1 MCKVG
6 NEAAYA
12 LQLAYIITD
21 LDVGHIPEM
30 KFTKVIASGN
40 LRAIWGE
47 SNTVG
52 FLPTLL

>member
-6 NEAAYA
+6 NEVAYA

-52 FLPTLL
+52 FLPALL